1 VSATLRVTRDPTFGI
16 ELRRG
21 TFDVSV
27 DGNSVGAVENHETVE
42 APVEPGR
49 HTVLIRKGR
58 YSSQRRSFDVAD
70 GDVVTFRCCGAR
82 IWPTYVASFI
92 VPNVAISLRR
102 L

>member
-21 TFDVSV
+21 TFEVSV
-27 DGNSVGAVENHETVE
+27 DGNSVA
-42 APVEPGR
+42 
-49 HTVLIRKGR
+49 
-58 YSSQRRSFDVAD
+58 
-70 GDVVTFRCCGAR
+70 FRCCGAR